1 MNEYTFTPSNIGLK
15 QEAKAA
21 KFAGQID
28 VDGSSNSVFGLAP
41 RPQAGPAISQALIP
55 ITSSSGSDRAGVA
68 GNPGTKEKAPEPA
81 AS

>member
-28 VDGSSNSVFGLAP
+28 LDGSSNSVVWTRLK
-41 RPQAGPAISQALIP
+41 PQAGPAISQ
-55 ITSSSGSDRAGVA
+55 G
-68 GNPGTKEKAPEPA
+68 
-81 AS
+81 